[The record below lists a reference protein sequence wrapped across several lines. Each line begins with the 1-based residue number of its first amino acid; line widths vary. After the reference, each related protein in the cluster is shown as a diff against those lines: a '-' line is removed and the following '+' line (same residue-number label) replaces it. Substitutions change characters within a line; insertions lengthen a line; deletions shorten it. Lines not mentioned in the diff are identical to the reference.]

1 MAQGDGEEVAWL
13 DALVHDVR
21 AWHEGI
27 LDESGG
33 LRGEH
38 GDRLRAAC
46 ARPFQSAFGEFI
58 FPTDFARAGA
68 LFHGIISAH
77 VFVDGNKR
85 TAVIVTVGFLMA
97 RELITKPDGLQI
109 ALLGEVALA
118 AARSELDAESVAYWL
133 ERICRRT
140 RP

>member
-13 DALVHDVR
+13 DALVTDVR

-58 FPTDFARAGA
+58 FATDFARAGA

-85 TAVIVTVGFLMA
+85 TAVIATVGFLLA
-97 RELITKPDGLQI
+97 RQLITKPDNLRI

-118 AARSELDAESVAYWL
+118 TARSELNAESVAYWL
-133 ERICRRT
+133 ERILS
-140 RP
+140 